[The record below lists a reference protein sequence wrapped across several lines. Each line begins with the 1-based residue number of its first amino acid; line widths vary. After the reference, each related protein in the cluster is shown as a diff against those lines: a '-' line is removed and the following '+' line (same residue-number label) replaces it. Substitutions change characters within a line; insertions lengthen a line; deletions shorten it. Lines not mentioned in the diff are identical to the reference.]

1 MELIVYQEK
10 VSHGTNTLL
19 KLELNLVPQQK
30 VEVLR
35 LPQQVE
41 RLPVEVLR
49 NLRDK
54 AIHCM
59 CTCDITIITS
69 IS

>member
-41 RLPVEVLR
+41 RLPVEVLL
-49 NLRDK
+49 NQRDK
-54 AIHCM
+54 AMHC
-59 CTCDITIITS
+59 TS
-69 IS
+69 VRIVFQYSN